1 MTADLL
7 TLSDWLLSQGV
18 THLAMEST
26 GEFWKPIYNLLES
39 AFTIL
44 VVNAQHIKNVP
55 GRKTD
60 VKDAEWIAT
69 LLRHGLLRGSFI
81 PPLPQRDLRDLTR
94 QRTTLVRERAA
105 VINRLQKVPEWAN
118 LKLAA
123 VASNV
128 VGVSARAMLEA
139 ILAGQGDVTVLAD
152 LARGRMRSK
161 RSELERALTGHVR
174 DHHRFLLAEHLG
186 HIDYL
191 DEAIERFDQQIA
203 AHIAAQVPPPPRATA
218 ADEPGV
224 AAAPGAAVV
233 PQALSI
239 PAEQP
244 PLTWDEAVALIDT
257 VPGIARTS
265 AELVLAEI
273 GTDMS
278 RFRDA
283 DQLASW
289 ARVCPGNHES
299 AGRRYSGATGK
310 GNLWLKSGLVQAA
323 HAAVKQKDTYLA
335 AVYRRLVVRRGVKR
349 AIIAVAHR
357 RVIAIY
363 HILSKREPYRE
374 LGGNYLDARS
384 KERLVNRMCHRI
396 EALGYSVS
404 LEPTRSAAA

>member
-1 MTADLL
+1 
-7 TLSDWLLSQGV
+7 
-18 THLAMEST
+18 
-26 GEFWKPIYNLLES
+26 LEHQCEIITRS
-39 AFTIL
+39 S
-44 VVNAQHIKNVP
+44 P
-55 GRKTD
+55 
-60 VKDAEWIAT
+60 EWIAT

-105 VINRLQKVPEWAN
+105 VINRLQKVLEWAN

-128 VGVSARAMLEA
+128 VGVSARTMLEA
-139 ILAGQGDVTVLAD
+139 IVGGQADVTVLAD

-161 RSELERALTGHVR
+161 RSELERALRGHVR

-191 DEAIERFDQQIA
+191 DEAIERFDQQIVT
-203 AHIAAQVPPPPRATA
+203 HIAAQVPPPPAATD
-218 ADEPGV
+218 ADERAGEASP
-224 AAAPGAAVV
+224 AAAAV
-233 PQALSI
+233 PEALAS

-244 PLTWDEAVALIDT
+244 ALSWDEAVALIDT

-323 HAAVKQKDTYLA
+323 HAAVKQKDTYFA
-335 AVYRRLVVRRGVKR
+335 AVYRRLVPRRGVKR

-357 RVIAIY
+357 MVIAIY

-374 LGGNYLDARS
+374 LGGNYLNERS

-396 EALGYSVS
+396 EAMGYTVS